1 MFWNCEILES
11 DISPSQM
18 TEKKKKKKK
27 KWNSTSNQ
35 RENKT
40 VHHIGLLNLGWY

>member
-18 TEKKKKKKK
+18 TEKKKKKKN
-27 KWNSTSNQ
+27 WSSTSNQ

>member
-27 KWNSTSNQ
+27 QKQ
-35 RENKT
+35 
-40 VHHIGLLNLGWY
+40 HL